1 MKDFLVDLVFATE
14 VFLTVMMTFTTV
26 LLLIFEVH
34 FGEPLTVVKFVVI
47 LEIVLDDEK
56 LLVMLFVA
64 TMAKM
69 SSTVTAVFTI
79 TMVVSGSLLLVGA
92 SVTVLVHLVHH
103 LVEPGWEEKMEA
115 GAGHE
120 DDGEDQKSA

>member
-1 MKDFLVDLVFATE
+1 MV
-14 VFLTVMMTFTTV
+14 TFTTV

-92 SVTVLVHLVHH
+92 SVTVHLVHH